1 MTKGKKRPG
10 ERRRVKK
17 RRRQKKAAADFR
29 RPIEWAESELQ
40 GVRDWLL
47 RLQGHL
53 GARYPAGWR
62 RGQISHYKK
71 RAVTL
76 RAEIKASKAEADAL
90 KSEGDNGPNV
100 A

>member
-29 RPIEWAESELQ
+29 RPIEWAQAELD
-40 GVRDWLL
+40 GVRDWLE
-47 RLQGHL
+47 RLQNPTGEQF
-53 GARYPAGWR
+53 PKGWR
-62 RGQISHYKK
+62 RGQIKHYKK

-76 RAEIKASKAEADAL
+76 RAEIKASKAAVAAL